1 MSLWGNKDSITGS
14 NTQTATVTV
23 TAANA
28 TVVGVNTKLSTDF
41 AVGNFLHVGE
51 NDYVFTAL
59 ANDTVAT
66 VASATGGALVGAQ
79 SNASYIVSE
88 KPKYIKYSQ
97 YIDADTVY
105 GVATDEMEGDAQ
117 IATVSVVT
125 SGNGYTV
132 IPTAT
137 VSDTGSGTGATLTA
151 TAKLVFIEVGT
162 ALDADAGSGY
172 ANGDVVKLVGGTSTA
187 TANASVTTGA
197 ANTSVV
203 SLTIVNAGNY
213 SALPTLTGGTTTAET
228 GTGTG
233 LKVNTSFGLG
243 AVTVAT
249 GGSNYTTPTVTIAN
263 TGGSVGTIA
272 TATANK
278 QSTEAAAV
286 SHAGWVVRTEGS
298 GGRAGRVQYETLV
311 AMSSITGD
319 AEDTE
324 FPD

>member
-14 NTQTATVTV
+14 NTVTATVTV

-28 TVVGVNTKLSTDF
+28 TVVGVNTQLSTDF
-41 AVGNFLHVGE
+41 KVGDFLHVGE
-51 NDYVFTAL
+51 NDYVFTAISN
-59 ANDTVAT
+59 ATVAT

-88 KPKYIKYSQ
+88 KPKYIKFSEN
-97 YIDADTVY
+97 IDADLVY
-105 GVATDEMEGDAQ
+105 GVATDELEGDAG
-117 IATVSVVT
+117 ITSVSVT
-125 SGNGYTV
+125 ASGNGYSV
-132 IPTAT
+132 IPTIAI
-137 VSDTGSGTGATLTA
+137 SDTGSGTGATATA

-162 ALDADAGSGY
+162 ALDADAGTGY

-187 TANASVTTGA
+187 TANASVTTGTS
-197 ANTSVV
+197 NTSVV

-228 GTGTG
+228 GGGSG
-233 LKVNTSFGLG
+233 LKVNSSFGLG
-243 AVTVAT
+243 LVTVTAN
-249 GGSNYTTPTVTIAN
+249 GSNYTTPTVTVAN
-263 TGGSVGTIA
+263 TGGNVGTIA
-272 TATANK
+272 TATATK
-278 QSTEAAAV
+278 SGTEADSV
-286 SHAGWVVRTEGS
+286 VHAGWVKRTVGT

-311 AMSSITGD
+311 AMSSIQGD